1 MLSVLNRLEHV
12 SEQLAL
18 LIPVLVLSTTATLL
32 PTTVITTLLTASIL
46 LATILSVFASLLA
59 VFTALL
65 AAVFAALAAFLAV
78 FTSISVVGDSIFRT
92 LISRAI
98 AVSLLLFLLFSEL
111 DLTAVVVGA
120 VGQLQELSDDT
131 VLTSD
136 GDVVESTAPL
146 GAGLLISHVAFA
158 ERESNSAAL
167 ISTVDNTKG
176 IGLTLSQIGHTRP
189 DLRWGLGA
197 IDGAILLEEHR
208 QGLSRVLRLSINST
222 AGDCALEGFLG
233 TAHVLS
239 GISASEH
246 GRNHKSCSSEPHFE
260 SLQEFFIM
268 IKFLAF

>member
-46 LATILSVFASLLA
+46 LSVLASLLA

-176 IGLTLSQIGHTRP
+176 IGLTLSQIGHTRS

>member
-46 LATILSVFASLLA
+46 LSVLASLLA